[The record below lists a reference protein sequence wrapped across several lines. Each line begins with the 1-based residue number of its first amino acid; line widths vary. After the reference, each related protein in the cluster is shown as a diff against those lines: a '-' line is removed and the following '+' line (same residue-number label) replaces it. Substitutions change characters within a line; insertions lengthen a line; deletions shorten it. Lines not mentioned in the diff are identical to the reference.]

1 MLHVREFV
9 DITEHAAPVE
19 APKRASLLRL
29 AAWPLRVLAAR
40 RAMAQLGEMNDRELA
55 DVGLYRQ
62 DLRDA
67 MALPFAED
75 PTEMFAARAK
85 ARRRGKK

>member
-1 MLHVREFV
+1 MRHVREFV
-9 DITEHAAPVE
+9 ETAEHAAPLE

-29 AAWPLRVLAAR
+29 AAWPLRVFAAR
-40 RAMAQLGEMNDRELA
+40 RAMTQLGEMSDRELA

-67 MALPFAED
+67 SALPFGED
-75 PTEMFAARAK
+75 PTAMFAARAR